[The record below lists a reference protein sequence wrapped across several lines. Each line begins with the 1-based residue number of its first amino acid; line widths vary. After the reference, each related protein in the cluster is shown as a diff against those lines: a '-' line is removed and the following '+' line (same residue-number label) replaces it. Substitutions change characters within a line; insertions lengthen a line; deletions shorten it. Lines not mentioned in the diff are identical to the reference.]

1 MALRS
6 IFKKKK
12 LPEEKKDYY
21 PPTTRGAFKEG
32 GGGVGVPLKRAPI
45 ERPIEKQKEIKEEMV
60 AVPKREKK
68 KVVGEAYRIL
78 KTPHATE
85 KAADLAEKNQYV
97 FKVWPRVNK
106 TEIGKA
112 IEDIYGVDVLSVRII
127 KVPRKQKEVGKSPRL
142 EKGIQKSNC
151 QNKGGTKNRNNAKIN

>member
-127 KVPRKQKEVGKSPRL
+127 KVPRKQGGWEKSKVGERD
-142 EKGIQKSNC
+142 
-151 QNKGGTKNRNNAKIN
+151 TKKQLSK